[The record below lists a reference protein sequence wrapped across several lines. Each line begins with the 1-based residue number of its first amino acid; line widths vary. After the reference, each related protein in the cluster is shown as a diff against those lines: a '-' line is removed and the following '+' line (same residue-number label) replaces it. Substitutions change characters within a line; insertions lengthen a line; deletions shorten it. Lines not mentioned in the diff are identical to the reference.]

1 MQLKRWA
8 IALMTSGVLVLGIVS
23 QASAVV
29 VDFGVR
35 DVTSTGTD
43 AFGDFQ
49 AHTQAEAQPFTD
61 SFNFG
66 VNGDTA
72 VTFELQVNN
81 SQGRLIDVTTG
92 SASLF
97 SAELLAGGA
106 SIGSGVFA
114 TQNGVNGTTFT
125 LAFANLDPGIDY
137 TLRVIGTV
145 LAAAG
150 GTYTF
155 SANLSNVPLPAAVW
169 LFLSAL
175 AGLATL
181 ARTRRGRQTV

>member
-1 MQLKRWA
+1 MQLKKWA
-8 IALMTSGVLVLGIVS
+8 IALMTSGVLLLGIVS
-23 QASAVV
+23 EASAVV

-35 DVTSTGTD
+35 DVTTTGND

-49 AHTQAEAQPFTD
+49 AHALAEAQPFAD

-66 VNGDTA
+66 VNGDAA

-81 SQGRLIDVTTG
+81 SQGRLIDVVTG
-92 SASLF
+92 SPGIF

-106 SIGSGVFA
+106 AIGSGVFA

-169 LFLSAL
+169 LFLSAI
-175 AGLATL
+175 AGLATFV
-181 ARTRRGRQTV
+181 RTHRGRQTV